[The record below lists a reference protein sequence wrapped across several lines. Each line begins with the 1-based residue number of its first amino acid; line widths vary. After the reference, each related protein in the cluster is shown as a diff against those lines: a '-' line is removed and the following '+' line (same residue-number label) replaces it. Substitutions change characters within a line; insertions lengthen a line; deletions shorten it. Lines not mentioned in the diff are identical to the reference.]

1 MVNLF
6 TFLIKEVNMLLN
18 SKIVKKEVMV
28 YFILMVVINSR
39 VNPKMRKFWQKDL
52 LFEQRR

>member
-6 TFLIKEVNMLLN
+6 NFLIKEVNMLLN

>member
-6 TFLIKEVNMLLN
+6 TFLIKEVNMLPN